1 LFRFPSDRL
10 IFFWLYAMAGLAGSI
25 LLLVLVF
32 LFYESWPFFA
42 KHGLGA
48 LVLDSGWHP
57 SSGRFNLSPMLVG
70 TLAVTLGAVSLAV
83 PLGLG
88 TAIYCHY
95 YAPLALAGPL
105 RRMVELMGGMPS
117 VVFGL
122 WGLMV
127 LVPWIGSFRPPGAS
141 LLAGVLILALMILP
155 TITLTSDAALS
166 SVPASSLHAA
176 AALGLSRWAILK
188 GVVLPSARS
197 GVVAGVIL
205 AFGRAVGETMAVMM
219 VCGNQVQVPNSIFE
233 PVRTLT
239 ANIALEMAYA
249 VGDHRSAL
257 FVSGLLLV
265 GMVMVL
271 IAIAHWVSKD
281 RLHG

>member
-1 LFRFPSDRL
+1 
-10 IFFWLYAMAGLAGSI
+10 MAALAGSV
-25 LLLVLVF
+25 LLMMLVF
-32 LFYESWPFFA
+32 LLYESWPFFA

-57 SSGRFNLSPMLVG
+57 SSGAFNLSPMLAG
-70 TLAVTLGAVSLAV
+70 TLAVTLGAVILAV

-88 TAIYCHY
+88 TAIFCRY
-95 YAPLALAGPL
+95 YAPLSVAGPL

-127 LVPWIGSFRPPGAS
+127 LVPSIGALRPPGAS
-141 LLAGVLILALMILP
+141 LLAGIIILALMILP
-155 TITLTSDAALS
+155 TITLTSEAALGT
-166 SVPASSLHAA
+166 VPVAHLHAA

-197 GVVAGVIL
+197 GVFAGIIL
-205 AFGRAVGETMAVMM
+205 AFGRAVGETMAVLM
-219 VCGNQVQVPNSIFE
+219 VCGNQVQVPDSVFE

-249 VGDHRSAL
+249 TGDHRSAL

-265 GMVMVL
+265 AMVMVL
-271 IAIAHWVSKD
+271 TGLAHL
-281 RLHG
+281 LHGDRKHG